1 MNNNL
6 KIAIVVCIT
15 IALMGLAYSL
25 FLSPHARCVNELN
38 KSQPKPVSSGKAARF
53 FRKK

>member
-15 IALMGLAYSL
+15 IAIMGLAYSL

-38 KSQPKPVSSGKAARF
+38 KYQPKANNNLICGMRMSN
-53 FRKK
+53 